1 MSINALG
8 SNSFVQEMFNTPVA
22 KQPGKEKALEKASV
36 NEKKEVNNV
45 SAKNEEK
52 LSDNAKELLGKLRE
66 KYGDYD
72 FFVGNTEEEHK
83 SLANSGSKE
92 FSVVITADELEKMAA
107 DEDYAAKKEIEI
119 EDSVAMCKRIS
130 EQYGYVSAGEEDEN
144 TVGVINKISVSIG
157 DDGQIK
163 IFAELEKLSEAQK
176 ERIEKAKEEKA
187 EKAEKA
193 EDKKADNVDKKNP
206 YAKENMNAVKR
217 TTIEASSEEEFI
229 EKLKSINWKMVGES
243 FSGDKFDFSV

>member
-8 SNSFVQEMFNTPVA
+8 SNNFVQELYNAPLA
-22 KQPGKEKALEKASV
+22 KRTDKEKNAEKIS
-36 NEKKEVNNV
+36 EKGMADINNI

-52 LSDNAKELLGKLRE
+52 LSKRAQDFLAKLKE

-72 FFVGNTEEEHK
+72 FFVGNTEDEHK

-92 FSVVITADELEKMAA
+92 FSVVITADELEKMAD
-107 DEDYAAKKEIEI
+107 DENYAAQKEKEI

-157 DDGQIK
+157 DDGKIS
-163 IFAELEKLSEAQK
+163 IFAELEKLTEAQK
-176 ERIEKAKEEKA
+176 ERIKNAKEEKA
-187 EKAEKA
+187 EEKKSEA
-193 EDKKADNVDKKNP
+193 ADKKNP
-206 YAKENMNAVKR
+206 YVKEDPNAVKR
-217 TTIEASSEEEFI
+217 TSIQADSEEDFI
-229 EKLKSINWKMVGES
+229 AKLQAINWKTIGES
-243 FSGDKFDFSV
+243 YSGDKFDFSV